1 MRRQKPAG
9 EQLKGNQPG
18 PTLGFSPADIKPADL
33 LLSTRNSIKKFDQSC
48 RVCAI
53 RWRSFTVAMG
63 LGIGGTVIGIML
75 LRSLKNIASTP
86 HGPLLA
92 SLFPWSLPY
101 IVIARQATTSLRQT
115 AFLVGIVG
123 GVFIAALGCWEVI
136 RRDVA

>member
-1 MRRQKPAG
+1 
-9 EQLKGNQPG
+9 
-18 PTLGFSPADIKPADL
+18 
-33 LLSTRNSIKKFDQSC
+33 
-48 RVCAI
+48 
-53 RWRSFTVAMG
+53 MG